1 MRVLLHLA
9 MSPLA
14 GGEQITIVGSGF
26 AGSISVS
33 VGGKTGAVEVNN
45 STQVV
50 ATLPAVG
57 PGSYPLQLHVGD
69 AGVADI
75 R

>member
-1 MRVLLHLA
+1 MSSRV
-9 MSPLA
+9 
-14 GGEQITIVGSGF
+14 GGAQITIVGSGF
-26 AGSISVS
+26 AGSISVT
-33 VGGKTGAVEVNN
+33 VGGKTGAVEVN
-45 STQVV
+45 SSAQVV

>member
-1 MRVLLHLA
+1 
-9 MSPLA
+9 MSSRA
-14 GGEQITIVGSGF
+14 GGAQITVVGSGF
-26 AGSISVS
+26 AGSISVT
-33 VGGKTGAVEVNN
+33 VGGKTGQVEVNN
-45 STQVV
+45 STEVV

-57 PGSYPLQLHVGD
+57 PGSYPLQLQVGD